1 MTDKS
6 TLPGPTGFRAAV
18 RRPVRVSQQDLVTMG
33 RLDEGHEDFPLVI
46 QPRVENVNPAAWVEG
61 SRELVENLLLRHGA
75 ILFRGFSVKGVAPF
89 EDLARAICGAL
100 LDYHERAAP
109 RREVGGR
116 VYTSTEFPPDQPI
129 PLHHEMSFSHNW
141 PAKILFYCDQAPQ
154 EGGSTPIVDDR
165 IVIDLIDPEIRQ
177 TLIRRKVMYV
187 RNYGEG
193 VDMPW
198 HEVFQT
204 HNRAEVEEYCR
215 RGGAAFEW
223 RGDRLRTRIVRPALA
238 THPRLGTTVWFN
250 HAHMFHSSNLE
261 PQVRDALLSE
271 FAPDELPRNV
281 FYGDGGAIE
290 DEVLEHIR
298 TVYWNASVTFPWQQ
312 GDVLLLDNFLASH
325 GREPFRGPRRIL
337 VAMGE
342 LYTDP
347 TIGGSPVVGGDHAE
361 RAAG

>member
-1 MTDKS
+1 MTDKHTAS
-6 TLPGPTGFRAAV
+6 GPTGFRAAA

-33 RLDEGHEDFPLVI
+33 RLDVGHGDFPLLI
-46 QPRVENVNPAAWVEG
+46 QPRVESVNPTAWVDG
-61 SRELVENLLLRHGA
+61 SRELVESLLLRHGG
-75 ILFRGFSVKGVAPF
+75 ILFRGFGVKGVAAF
-89 EDLARAICGAL
+89 EDLARAICGPL
-100 LDYHERAAP
+100 LNYNERAAP

-116 VYTSTEFPPDQPI
+116 VYTSTEFPPDQCI

-141 PAKILFYCDQAPQ
+141 PTKILFYCDQAAQ
-154 EGGSTPIVDDR
+154 EGGATPITDDR
-165 IVIDLIDPEIRQ
+165 LILDLIDREIRE

-193 VDMPW
+193 VDMSW
-198 HEVFQT
+198 AEVFQT
-204 HNRAEVEEYCR
+204 TDRAEVEEYCR
-215 RGGAAFEW
+215 RAGATFEW
-223 RGDRLRTRIVRPALA
+223 HSGDRLRTRAVRPALA

-281 FYGDGGAIE
+281 FYGDGGVIE

-298 TVYWNASVTFPWQQ
+298 TVYWEASVKFPWQE

-325 GREPFRGPRRIL
+325 GREPFRGPRKVL

-347 TIGGSPVVGGDHAE
+347 EMRV
-361 RAAG
+361 